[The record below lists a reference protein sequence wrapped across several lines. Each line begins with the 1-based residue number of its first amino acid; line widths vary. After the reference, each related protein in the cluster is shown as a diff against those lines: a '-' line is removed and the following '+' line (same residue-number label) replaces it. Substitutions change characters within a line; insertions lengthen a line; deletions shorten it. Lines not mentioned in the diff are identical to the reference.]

1 MYLPITCQFYAVLKP
16 VSLVYIYMVG
26 SIKGGTPIAGW
37 FIRENPIKMD
47 DVGVPPFQETSI

>member
-1 MYLPITCQFYAVLKP
+1 MYLPINNLPVLCCFETNFAS
-16 VSLVYIYMVG
+16 VYMVG

-37 FIRENPIKMD
+37 FIRENPINMD